1 MSGGVLRWRK
11 FSPIDREFPVYELL
25 EGEVVVLDIT
35 RDENLGFEIAFHQGA
50 SGRVFDLATIERMIA
65 EAKILLEKEEASD

>member
-11 FSPIDREFPVYELL
+11 FSPIDRDFPIYELL

-35 RDENLGFEIAFHQGA
+35 RDENHGFEIAFHQGA
-50 SGRVFDLATIERMIA
+50 LGRVFDLATVERMIA
-65 EAKILLEKEEASD
+65 EAKLLLENEEALD